1 MNPQKITL
9 DFWRNEYKT
18 ICVKQYDQDSRI
30 LNISCLSNGTV
41 IKLEAYHMCNVKMIT
56 PDKRNIYNTATRNE
70 DGTLTVVFTQT
81 MLSVS
86 GTGKLEIEIID
97 TNAGTVIS
105 TMLLDVIIIGSVYPD
120 DVIIAS
126 DEFNFFKEA
135 LLAMGEL
142 GTIEEIGMAVDAINN
157 HITLVSDENT
167 LGHVRVDGTTITI
180 DENNVIH
187 SISYGSIP
195 KNEIDKL
202 FK

>member
-18 ICVKQYDQDSRI
+18 ICVKQYDQNSRI
-30 LNISCLSNGTV
+30 INISCLSNGST

-70 DGTLTVVFTQT
+70 DGTLTVVFTQA
-81 MLSVS
+81 MLCAS

-105 TMLLDVIIIGSVYPD
+105 TMFLDVIIVGSVYPD
-120 DVIIAS
+120 DAVIAS
-126 DEFNFFKEA
+126 EEFNVFKEA

-142 GTIEEIGMAVDAINN
+142 GTIEEIGMAVDTINN
-157 HITLVSDENT
+157 HATVVSNENT

-187 SISYGSIP
+187 SISYGSISN
-195 KNEIDKL
+195 NEIDKI
-202 FK
+202 FR